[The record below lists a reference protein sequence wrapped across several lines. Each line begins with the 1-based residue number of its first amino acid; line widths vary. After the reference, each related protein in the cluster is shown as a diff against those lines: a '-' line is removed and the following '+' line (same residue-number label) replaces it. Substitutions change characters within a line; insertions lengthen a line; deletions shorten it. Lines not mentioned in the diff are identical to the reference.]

1 VPGAAREG
9 EGMSECVFCRIA
21 SGEDRS
27 EIIYEDDQVIGLM
40 DIRPIRPGHVQIIP
54 REHFAYFEDLPD
66 ETASRILHLGQ
77 RLSRAMKA
85 LYGVPRVAFLFTG
98 GDHAHAH
105 AHVVPMHEKTDITSR
120 RYIAEKTLTFRDVP
134 LAPSEELAAT
144 AGQLRSGLR
153 R

>member
-1 VPGAAREG
+1 
-9 EGMSECVFCRIA
+9 MNECVFCRIA
-21 SGEDRS
+21 SGEDRW
-27 EIIYEDDQVIGLM
+27 EIIYEDDQVIALM
-40 DIRPIRPGHVQIIP
+40 DICPIRLGHAQIIP

-66 ETASRILHLGQ
+66 AIASRIIHLGQ

-120 RYIAEKTLTFRDVP
+120 RYIAEETLTFRDMAR
-134 LAPSEELAAT
+134 APSEELAAI
-144 AGQLRSGLR
+144 AAPLRNWLR